1 MFKKTI
7 RFLKEL
13 LLLTVGAT
21 LVSVGVYFF
30 EFLNHFT
37 TGGVS
42 GLSIIL
48 TKLIPT
54 VSAATFMLIINTALL
69 LLAFLVIGKSFG
81 VKTVCCAALISV
93 ETFLLETLV
102 ARDAPLTQQPMLETL
117 LMVLLP
123 TVGCAILFYHGAS
136 SGGTDILAMI
146 IKKFSPLNISKALF
160 AADFI
165 IVMLLLFCYG
175 FEIWLFSV
183 LAFLARILLM
193 DTLLKSVNTSKYCT
207 VISPPQYEKK
217 ITDYIL
223 NKLGKSATVNRDFV
237 GAYRGERRT
246 VMLTALRPRQATE
259 LKAFAK
265 GLDEEIFIIT
275 SSTHEIVGE
284 GFYDTL

>member
-1 MFKKTI
+1 MFKKTF
-7 RFLKEL
+7 RFLREL
-13 LLLTVGAT
+13 VLLTIGAT

-48 TKLIPT
+48 ERLIPS
-54 VSAATFMLIINTALL
+54 VSAATFMLTINSILL
-69 LLAFLVIGKSFG
+69 LLAFLILGKSFG
-81 VKTVCCAALISV
+81 IKTVWCAALISV
-93 ETFLLETLV
+93 ETFLLETFV
-102 ARDAPLTQQPMLETL
+102 ARASPLTQEPMLEAM

-123 TVGCAILFYHGAS
+123 TVGCAILFYFGAS
-136 SGGTDILAMI
+136 SGGTDIVAMI
-146 IKKFSPLNISKALF
+146 IKKFTRLNISMALF
-160 AADFI
+160 VADCI

-183 LAFLARILLM
+183 LAFIARILLM

-207 VISPPQYEKK
+207 VICPPQYEAA

-223 NKLGKSATVNRDFV
+223 NTLERSATINRDFT
-237 GAYRGERRT
+237 GAYRGDERT
-246 VMLTALRPRQATE
+246 VLLTALRPRQAVS
-259 LKAFAK
+259 LKAFVK
-265 GLDEEIFIIT
+265 RLDEEIFMIT